1 MHIENKEQAFR
12 NIYASLKLGGYL
24 ILSVS
29 KDSEWF
35 EFNDRKLQLYPASV
49 DTYRQLYK
57 QTGFLLEM
65 VEETES
71 KYATIMKGKKI

>member
-1 MHIENKEQAFR
+1 MILEVAALHIIPGQDSAF
-12 NIYASLKLGGYL
+12 L
-24 ILSVS
+24 
-29 KDSEWF
+29 EWF

-49 DTYRQLYK
+49 DTYRQLYE